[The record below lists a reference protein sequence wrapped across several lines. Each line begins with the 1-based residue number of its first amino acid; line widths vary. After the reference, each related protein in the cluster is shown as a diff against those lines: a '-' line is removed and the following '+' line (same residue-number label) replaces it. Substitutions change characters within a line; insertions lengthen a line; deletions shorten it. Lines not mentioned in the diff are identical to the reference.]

1 MLKGFRD
8 FILRGNVMDLAI
20 AVIIGAAFT
29 AVINSL
35 VGDVLN
41 PLIASLGGKP
51 DFSAMVVHVGTGV
64 IKIGNFMNAVI
75 SFLIVAFVVYFF
87 LVVPT
92 AKIMARFKPPIVEPP
107 ATKKCPQCKS
117 DIPIDAT
124 RCAHCTQPVA

>member
-8 FILRGNVMDLAI
+8 FILRGNVIDLAI

-41 PLIASLGGKP
+41 PLIAAVVGKP
-51 DFSAMVVHVGTGV
+51 DFSAVVLHVGTGV
-64 IKIGNFMNAVI
+64 VKIGNFFNAVI

-92 AKIMARFKPPIVEPP
+92 AKIMARFKPPVVEPP
-107 ATKKCPQCKS
+107 STKKCPQCKS
-117 DIPIDAT
+117 DIPVDAT

>member
-8 FILRGNVMDLAI
+8 FILRGNVIDLAI

-41 PLIASLGGKP
+41 PLIAAVVGKP
-51 DFSAMVVHVGTGV
+51 DFSAIVIHVGSGI
-64 IKIGNFMNAVI
+64 IKIGNFFNALI
-75 SFLIVAFVVYFF
+75 AFLIVACVVYFF
-87 LVVPT
+87 IVMPT
-92 AKIMARFKPPIVEPP
+92 ARIMARFKPPVVEPP

-117 DIPIDAT
+117 DIALDAT
-124 RCAHCTQPVA
+124 RCAHCTQPVS

>member
-8 FILRGNVMDLAI
+8 FILRGNVIDLAI

-41 PLIASLGGKP
+41 PLIAAVVGKP
-51 DFSAMVVHVGTGV
+51 DFSAVVLHVGTGV
-64 IKIGNFMNAVI
+64 VKIGNFFNALI

-92 AKIMARFKPPIVEPP
+92 AKIMARFKPPVVEPP
-107 ATKKCPQCKS
+107 STKKCPQCKS
-117 DIPIDAT
+117 DIPVDAT

>member
-8 FILRGNVMDLAI
+8 FILRGNVIDLAI

-41 PLIASLGGKP
+41 PLIAAVVGKP
-51 DFSAMVVHVGTGV
+51 DFSAVVLHVGTGV
-64 IKIGNFMNAVI
+64 VKIGNFFNAVI

-92 AKIMARFKPPIVEPP
+92 AKIMARFKPPVVEPP
-107 ATKKCPQCKS
+107 STKKCPQCKS
-117 DIPIDAT
+117 DIPVDAT
-124 RCAHCTQPVA
+124 RFAHCTQPVA

>member
-1 MLKGFRD
+1 MIKGFRD
-8 FILRGNVMDLAI
+8 FILRGNVIDLAI

-41 PLIASLGGKP
+41 PLIAAVVGKP
-51 DFSAMVVHVGTGV
+51 DFSAVVLHVGTGV
-64 IKIGNFMNAVI
+64 VKIGNFFNAVI

-92 AKIMARFKPPIVEPP
+92 AKIMARFKPPVVEPP

-117 DIPIDAT
+117 DIPVDAT

>member
-1 MLKGFRD
+1 MIKGFRD
-8 FILRGNVMDLAI
+8 FILRGNVIDLAI

-41 PLIASLGGKP
+41 PLIAAVVGKP
-51 DFSAMVVHVGTGV
+51 DFSAVVLHVGTGV
-64 IKIGNFMNAVI
+64 VKIGNFFNAVI

-92 AKIMARFKPPIVEPP
+92 AKIMARFKPPVVEPP
-107 ATKKCPQCKS
+107 STKKCPQCKS
-117 DIPIDAT
+117 DIPVDAT